1 MESGS
6 RNRLIFGKANKAIEA
21 VDRTC
26 IGQTGLNVTDF
37 MILEALLHKGSLPI
51 NKIGEKV
58 LLTSGSM
65 TTAANRLVK
74 RGLIERIQDPVDGR
88 RFYLHLTKT
97 GLKLIRSAYR
107 NHSET
112 LTELFSC
119 LDEQERENFVRLLK
133 KIGYHAQQQMVNTR
147 Q

>member
-6 RNRLIFGKANKAIEA
+6 HIRLVFGKANRAIEA
-21 VDRTC
+21 VDRKS

-51 NKIGEKV
+51 NKIGEKI

-65 TTAANRLVK
+65 TAAANRLIK

-88 RFYLHLTKT
+88 RFYLHLTTT
-97 GLKLIRSAYR
+97 GLQLIRSAYKV
-107 NHSET
+107 HSET
-112 LTELFSC
+112 LTELFGC
-119 LDEQERENFVRLLK
+119 LDEQERDELVKLLK
-133 KIGYHAQQQMVNTR
+133 KIGYHAQRQMMIDR

>member
-6 RNRLIFGKANKAIEA
+6 HIRLVFGKANKAIEA
-21 VDRTC
+21 VDRES
-26 IGQTGLNVTDF
+26 IGQTGLIVTDF

-51 NKIGEKV
+51 NRIGEKV

-65 TTAANRLVK
+65 TAAANRLIK

-88 RFYLHLTKT
+88 RFYLHLTKA
-97 GLKLIRSAYR
+97 GLKLIRSAYK

-119 LDEQERENFVRLLK
+119 FDEQERDEFVKLLK
-133 KIGYHAQQQMVNTR
+133 KIGYHAQQHVA
-147 Q
+147 

>member
-6 RNRLIFGKANKAIEA
+6 HIRLVFGKANRAIEA
-21 VDRTC
+21 VDRAS

-51 NKIGEKV
+51 NTIGEKI

-65 TTAANRLVK
+65 TAAANRLVK
-74 RGLIERIQDPVDGR
+74 RGLIERIQDPIDGR
-88 RFYLHLTKT
+88 RFYLHLTRK

-112 LTELFSC
+112 LSDLFSC
-119 LDEQERENFVRLLK
+119 LDEEERDDFVRLLK
-133 KIGYHAQQQMVNTR
+133 KIGYHAQQKMMHVR
-147 Q
+147 

>member
-6 RNRLIFGKANKAIEA
+6 HIRLIFGKANKAVEA
-21 VDRTC
+21 VDRAS
-26 IGQTGLNVTDF
+26 ISQTGLNFTDF

-51 NKIGEKV
+51 NTIGEKI

-74 RGLIERIQDPVDGR
+74 RGLIERVQDPLDGR
-88 RFYLHLTKT
+88 RFFLHLTRT

-119 LDEQERENFVRLLK
+119 LDEQERDDFVRLLR
-133 KIGYHAQQQMVNTR
+133 KIGYHAQQQMENKR
-147 Q
+147 